1 MALQIRYSMSVCFV
15 PDGAGPMSVPSAQ
28 VKTVTQSTVIVVPGG
43 NSPTSANITTA
54 CNSAATDAA
63 AQFNTAANLAQIDA
77 FGSGGN

>member
-28 VKTVTQSTVIVVPGG
+28 VKTVTQSTVIVVGG
-43 NSPTSANITTA
+43 ANSPTAAQIVTA
-54 CNSAATDAA
+54 CAAAGTDASN
-63 AQFNTAANLAQIDA
+63 QFNTAANLAQIDA